1 MNMKRIVTLMLSL
14 LMIICLSACNLRKL
28 SEQSYLNRQLTDTG
42 FSGVVLMTKNGQ
54 TICKA
59 TGGIENPISNEP
71 ITEKTLFCIGSVSK
85 QFTAAAILLLQQE
98 GELSIDNHLTQY
110 FPNYTFGKDLTLR
123 HLLEMRSG
131 ITEFY
136 DVEYIDD
143 AFTELP
149 TGELRDVITND
160 KSIAENQETLENWLL
175 EQPLQ
180 FEPNTEYEYS
190 NSNYFLLARI
200 VEIVSGENYCDY
212 VHSHIFK
219 PLGMSHSIFID
230 EVNLR
235 SLPHLATP
243 TVLPQTVDVGVTMG
257 LGDIISTVRDI
268 DCWLTSLRTNALLT
282 PESITMMSTDYT
294 NEDDEHYG
302 FGVHLYGN
310 ALFHF
315 GYITTYQAMTYTE
328 PENGINVFIVT
339 NDDPNPDVDI
349 SDIGWNLIDRF
360 SFFNTTFLLKQR

>member
-1 MNMKRIVTLMLSL
+1 
-14 LMIICLSACNLRKL
+14 MIICLSACNLRKL

-149 TGELRDVITND
+149 I
-160 KSIAENQETLENWLL
+160 
-175 EQPLQ
+175 
-180 FEPNTEYEYS
+180 
-190 NSNYFLLARI
+190 
-200 VEIVSGENYCDY
+200 
-212 VHSHIFK
+212 
-219 PLGMSHSIFID
+219 
-230 EVNLR
+230 NL
-235 SLPHLATP
+235 
-243 TVLPQTVDVGVTMG
+243 
-257 LGDIISTVRDI
+257 
-268 DCWLTSLRTNALLT
+268 
-282 PESITMMSTDYT
+282 
-294 NEDDEHYG
+294 
-302 FGVHLYGN
+302 
-310 ALFHF
+310 
-315 GYITTYQAMTYTE
+315 
-328 PENGINVFIVT
+328 
-339 NDDPNPDVDI
+339 
-349 SDIGWNLIDRF
+349 
-360 SFFNTTFLLKQR
+360 